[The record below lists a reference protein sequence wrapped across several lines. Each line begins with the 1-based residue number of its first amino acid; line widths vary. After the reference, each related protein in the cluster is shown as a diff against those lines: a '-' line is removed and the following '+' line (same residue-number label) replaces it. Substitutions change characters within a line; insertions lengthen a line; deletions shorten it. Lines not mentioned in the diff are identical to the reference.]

1 MAVDIVLNDR
11 FFERRFLT
19 DAARLGSRFANELV
33 MPGSAHTSWRLYR
46 SSDDEFARTLVERIL
61 CEQLDIRVGSPDI
74 IDDLAAALLTHL
86 IRSYEKDIADTEAAK
101 RDSELVGTVREY
113 IAQNYRDGNL
123 SRMAQALGY
132 DSSYLS
138 SFIRRETGVT
148 FKQTVNAERMRHA
161 ELLLQTTSMTIAD
174 IASEVGI
181 TNITM
186 FYRRFR
192 DYFGCTPQEYR
203 RQG

>member
-1 MAVDIVLNDR
+1 M
-11 FFERRFLT
+11 
-19 DAARLGSRFANELV
+19 
-33 MPGSAHTSWRLYR
+33 
-46 SSDDEFARTLVERIL
+46 
-61 CEQLDIRVGSPDI
+61 
-74 IDDLAAALLTHL
+74 
-86 IRSYEKDIADTEAAK
+86 
-101 RDSELVGTVREY
+101 REY

-123 SRMAQALGY
+123 SRMTQALGY

-203 RQG
+203 NLR